1 MIEKNKN
8 SQLGNTGQLG
18 HKGIERSP
26 IVGEWEHIKLRFLQ
40 ISRYLPSR
48 QEKSSQSGQRWQCGQ
63 LHGNIKGPG
72 TLTRDI

>member
-8 SQLGNTGQLG
+8 SQLGDIGQLG
-18 HKGIERSP
+18 YKEIEHNP

-40 ISRYLPSR
+40 INRYLQSR

-63 LHGNIKGPG
+63 LHGEIKDSG
-72 TLTRDI
+72 TLTGDL